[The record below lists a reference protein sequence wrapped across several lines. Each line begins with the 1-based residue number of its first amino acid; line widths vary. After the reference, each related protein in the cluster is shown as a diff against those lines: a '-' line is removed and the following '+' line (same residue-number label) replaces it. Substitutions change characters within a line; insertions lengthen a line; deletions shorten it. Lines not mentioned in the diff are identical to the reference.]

1 MNARR
6 SSVDAAALL
15 LSCALAAQAP
25 TVTTVLNNGTTQTR
39 YDMVILGDGYQASQQ
54 AQFNQDVTT
63 FLTALFQRQPYATFA
78 AYYNVHTVFRAS
90 VDSGADRPDETPPVF
105 KTTAYEATY
114 NYGGTDRCLYIQ
126 NTSLALADAALAPA
140 TEGRVLVMVN
150 DSRYGGCA
158 STFAVSYNGSQM
170 NEVQIHELGHSLG
183 QLADEYDYPNGTY
196 TGGEPSAVNVTASPV
211 GAKWSI
217 WHGTDS
223 ISAFEGAGYYQFGLY
238 RPKANC
244 LMRNLGAQLCR
255 VCQENIVKI
264 TNTIA
269 KSIVATSPA
278 TAAVTVSVPT
288 PQTFSFTHIVPAG
301 NQPLITWRLDGNV
314 IAGATGSSYTLDPTT
329 TTLGA
334 HTLVASVKDQTALVR
349 TDPQNVM
356 TETFTWNVTVDD
368 PTLAQLRVPTA
379 SANPLF
385 VLPGGTSTWTAT
397 IINDGPAAAG
407 AFAVEFFLAAT
418 TTWAPTDTLLG
429 RLLVPALAA
438 GQSTQVS
445 FTGAVPWQ
453 LPAVLQWVHV
463 RVDRENVVHEAN
475 ENDNGRTVP
484 LVGQVGPCVT
494 KLEYDTTLVVPSTA
508 SLSSAAGG
516 VLHPTVV
523 APCVNPAASL
533 YLIVWGGSG
542 TTPGIPL
549 GPGVTLPLNY
559 DPLLQTSLDATN
571 GPVFGAFLG
580 LFDAAGIGRATF
592 TLPPGLNLPLGT
604 THFAAVIL
612 GQTTLFAA
620 TTNPLEL
627 QLLP

>member
-1 MNARR
+1 MNALR
-6 SSVDAAALL
+6 SSVGAAALL
-15 LSCALAAQAP
+15 LCAAVAAQAP

-54 AQFNQDVTT
+54 AQFNADVNT

-114 NYGGTDRCLYIQ
+114 DYGGTDRCLYIQ

-140 TEGRVLVMVN
+140 TEGRVLVLVN

-196 TGGEPSAVNVTASPV
+196 TGGEPSAVNITASPV

-244 LMRNLGAQLCR
+244 LMRNLGVQLCR

-301 NQPLITWRLDGNV
+301 NQPLITWKLDGNV
-314 IAGATGSSYTLDPTT
+314 VAGATGSSYTFDPTT

-334 HTLVASVKDQTALVR
+334 HTLAASVQDRSPLVR

-368 PTLAQLRVPTA
+368 PTLAQLRIPTA
-379 SANPLF
+379 SGNPVF
-385 VLPGGTSTWTAT
+385 VLPGGTVTWTAT
-397 IINDGPAAAG
+397 IANDGPSAAG
-407 AFAVEFFLAAT
+407 SFAVEFFLAAT

-429 RLLVPALAA
+429 RVQVPALAA
-438 GQSTQVS
+438 GQSTPVS
-445 FTGAVPWQ
+445 LTAAVPWQ
-453 LPAVLQWVHV
+453 LPAAVQWVHV
-463 RVDRENVVHEAN
+463 RVDREDVVHETN
-475 ENDNGRTVP
+475 EGDNGRTVP
-484 LVGQVGPCVT
+484 LVGQTGPCVT
-494 KLEYDTTLVVPSTA
+494 KLEYDTPLVVPSTA
-508 SLSSAAGG
+508 SLSVASGG

-523 APCVNPAASL
+523 APCVNPATSL
-533 YLIVWGGSG
+533 YLIVWGASG
-542 TTPGIPL
+542 TAPGIPL

-592 TLPPGLNLPLGT
+592 TLPPGLNLPLGS

-612 GQTTLFAA
+612 GQATLFAA
-620 TTNPLEL
+620 ATNPLEL